1 MNSKDLL
8 FKKQSNYILFWIV
21 ISAVLLFL
29 LLFSSF
35 YKYKPY
41 YVTTGIYDKEAK
53 NVVILLENNKLHCI
67 NDTKIKVNKV
77 SVDKES
83 VLVGEYI
90 SVDNKI
96 YNQIFIE
103 ISNLDIE
110 QSVITVTFELPETT
124 ILKRLWKGLIE

>member
-21 ISAVLLFL
+21 ISAILLFL

-53 NVVILLENNKLHCI
+53 NVVILLENNKLHYI

-77 SVDKES
+77 SVDKEN

-90 SVDNKI
+90 SVDSKSAITYKCFVYVNIKSI
-96 YNQIFIE
+96 VLDNCKNHHNFIS
-103 ISNLDIE
+103 INI
-110 QSVITVTFELPETT
+110 
-124 ILKRLWKGLIE
+124 

>member
-21 ISAVLLFL
+21 ISAILLFL
-29 LLFSSF
+29 LLFSYF

-41 YVTTGIYDKEAK
+41 YVTTGIYDKEVK
-53 NVVILLENNKLHCI
+53 NVVILLENNKLHYI
-67 NDTKIKVNKV
+67 NDTKIKINKV
-77 SVDKES
+77 SVDKENI
-83 VLVGEYI
+83 LVGEYI

-96 YNQIFIE
+96 YNQIFIK

>member
-21 ISAVLLFL
+21 ISALLLFL

-41 YVTTGIYDKEAK
+41 YVTTGIYDKEAQ
-53 NVVILLENNKLHCI
+53 NVVILLENNKLHYI

-77 SVDKES
+77 SVDKKS

-96 YNQIFIE
+96 YNQIFIK
-103 ISNLDIE
+103 ISNLDME